1 MLFNSYVFLCFFLVV
16 FWGYWFVFKK
26 NLRLQNAFL
35 AAASFFFYGSWDWR
49 FLLLL
54 LLSLV
59 VDFGVGRLMGKIKK
73 QSKRKMLIIMS
84 LVFNLG
90 LLCFFK
96 YFNFFIGSATV
107 ALQHLGFRVHATTLN
122 IILPVGISFYTFQS
136 LSYTIEVYKRQMK
149 PTNDIVAYAAFISFF
164 PQLVAGP
171 IERARNMLPQFQSA
185 RKFNYAQAVQGVQL
199 IIWGLFKKV
208 VVADLCSVYVN
219 AAFKDYPHKSG
230 MELFLS
236 AIYFSFQIYG
246 DFSGYTDVARG
257 LAKLF
262 GIEFILNFRY
272 PYFSRDIAEFWR
284 RWHISLSSWFRDYLY
299 LPLGGSRINKIVTV
313 RNTFIVFLVSGFWH
327 GANFTF
333 IIWGLLHAIYY
344 LPLLL
349 FNTNRSNIEVVAKS
363 RRLPSFKEMT
373 QMLFTFGLVL
383 IAWIFFRADSVHEA
397 IVFIQ
402 RMFIWNG
409 FVFIG
414 SKTVFPLI
422 IFVIIME
429 WIGRAEEN
437 TIQSFVD
444 KFKWA
449 KYAMYLF
456 LGIMIY
462 ANFSKQQSFIYFQ
475 F

>member
-397 IVFIQ
+397 LVFIQ

-444 KFKWA
+444 KFNWA
-449 KYAMYLF
+449 KYPMYLF